1 MALPP
6 ISSQPAPRLPPA
18 SDSRATA
25 QRAFFEAALGRAPA
39 PLAATSAPAERAK
52 ATNPPAAAAPVDAP
66 QRPANAAPG
75 SLLNIVV

>member
-39 PLAATSAPAERAK
+39 PVAATSPAGRAK